1 MRKTQWIHI
10 GAALVLAVLLSACAS
25 KETYMD
31 LTITSAGNINPDNE
45 GISSPLMLNLYEL
58 NSAEQFS
65 KLDYWTLADNGKE
78 RLNSDLISQSKEV
91 IVPNEKQHYKILFND
106 NAKFLGIIANFRNLD
121 KNSTWRY
128 VIDLEKN
135 AHNEVD
141 LHIDGNKIEEVE

>member
-1 MRKTQWIHI
+1 MKSTHYKHLI
-10 GAALVLAVLLSACAS
+10 AVLCLALFMNACAS

-31 LTITSAGNINPDNE
+31 LTIRSASNINPDNDN
-45 GISSPLMLNLYEL
+45 ISSPLMLNFYEL

-78 RLNSDLISQSKEV
+78 RLNSDLLSQSKEV
-91 IVPNEKQHYKILFND
+91 IVPNEEQHYKILFNE

-121 KNSTWRY
+121 KNATWRY

-141 LHIDGNKIEEVE
+141 LEIDGNRIKEAE